1 VDGPYRS
8 VFSNYGPRMRYYF
21 HLRVGG
27 TLSSDELGLELP
39 DLDTAYLEAF
49 RGAQE
54 MWTELLAEGSD
65 PFSRAFEIADADGR
79 VLLTVPF
86 REVLDRV
93 RRPVAAPSNRKR
105 ELNELLEKRRA
116 LTDTLQQEL
125 KTMRESIEQVHKSLE
140 AANRVLPLAFNKD
153 IDRRD

>member
-1 VDGPYRS
+1 MSWDVDGPYRS

-39 DLDTAYLEAF
+39 DLETAYLEAF

-54 MWTELLAEGSD
+54 MWAELLAAGSD

-79 VLLTVPF
+79 T
-86 REVLDRV
+86 REVLDRA
-93 RRPVAAPSNRKR
+93 RKPVAAPSNRKR
-105 ELNELLEKRRA
+105 ELNELLEKRR
-116 LTDTLQQEL
+116 
-125 KTMRESIEQVHKSLE
+125 
-140 AANRVLPLAFNKD
+140 
-153 IDRRD
+153 

>member
-1 VDGPYRS
+1 
-8 VFSNYGPRMRYYF
+8 MRYYF
-21 HLRVGG
+21 HLRVGD

-39 DLDTAYLEAF
+39 DLETAYLEAF

-54 MWTELLAEGSD
+54 MWTELLAEGFD

-116 LTDTLQQEL
+116 LTGSLRQEL
-125 KTMRESIEQVHKSLE
+125 KTMRQSIEQVHKSLE
-140 AANRVLPLAFNKD
+140 AANRVLPPVSNRED
-153 IDRRD
+153 IDRQD

>member
-1 VDGPYRS
+1 
-8 VFSNYGPRMRYYF
+8 
-21 HLRVGG
+21 
-27 TLSSDELGLELP
+27 
-39 DLDTAYLEAF
+39 
-49 RGAQE
+49 
-54 MWTELLAEGSD
+54 
-65 PFSRAFEIADADGR
+65 
-79 VLLTVPF
+79 
-86 REVLDRV
+86 LDRV

>member
-1 VDGPYRS
+1 
-8 VFSNYGPRMRYYF
+8 MRYYF
-21 HLRVGG
+21 HLRVGD

-39 DLDTAYLEAF
+39 DLETAYLEAF

-65 PFSRAFEIADADGR
+65 PFSRAFEIADANGR
-79 VLLTVPF
+79 ILLTVPF

-93 RRPVAAPSNRKR
+93 RKPVAAPSNRKR

-116 LTDTLQQEL
+116 LTGSMRQEL
-125 KTMRESIEQVHKSLE
+125 KAMRESIEQVHKSLE
-140 AANRVLPLAFNKD
+140 AANRVVPPASKRKD